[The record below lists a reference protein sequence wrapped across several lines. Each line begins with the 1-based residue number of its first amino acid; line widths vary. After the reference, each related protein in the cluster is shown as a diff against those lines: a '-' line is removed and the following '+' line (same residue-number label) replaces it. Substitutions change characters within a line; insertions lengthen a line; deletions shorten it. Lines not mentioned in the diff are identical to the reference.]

1 MMEANMNTQKAGGER
16 PSLLGM
22 ITSPGLQFE
31 RMKTSEKVWG
41 MFFLVALLQGLVGS
55 LTTYVVNT
63 SPEMVKMQK
72 ELSEFGGEFATKSS
86 LTSEV
91 IYGGVSSFVGTML
104 GAIII
109 AGIYKVFMMFFGND
123 TSYKTLLTI
132 VVYTNIALIIGGLI
146 NGVIGLMLDGGATQ
160 YTSLGP
166 LFEQGSLA
174 YGIGNTI
181 ELFYLW
187 NLVLI
192 WLGLQITAGLS
203 KVKAA
208 IPIIVLF
215 IIKAVFLAAIIVLIA
230 KFLPVMPV

>member
-1 MMEANMNTQKAGGER
+1 MEANINTQDVGAKK

-22 ITSPGLQFE
+22 ITSPGEQFE
-31 RMKTSEKVWG
+31 RMKASEKVWG
-41 MFFLVALLQGLVGS
+41 MFFLVTLLQGLVGG

-63 SPEMVKMQK
+63 SPEMIKMQK
-72 ELSEFGGEFATKSS
+72 ELGELAGKGSI
-86 LTSEV
+86 TSEV
-91 IYGGVSSFVGTML
+91 IYGIGSGFVGAMI
-104 GAIII
+104 GALFV
-109 AGIYKVFMMFFGND
+109 AAIYKVFMMFFGND
-123 TSYKTLLTI
+123 TSYKKLLTI
-132 VVYTNIALIIGGLI
+132 VVYTNIILIIGGLI
-146 NGVIGLMLDGGATQ
+146 NGIIALILDGGATQ

-166 LFEQGSLA
+166 LFDQGSLA

-192 WLGLQITAGLS
+192 WLGLQVTAGLS

-215 IIKAVFLAAIIVLIA
+215 IIKAVFLAAILVLIA
-230 KFLPVMPV
+230 KFLPGMSI

>member
-1 MMEANMNTQKAGGER
+1 MEANINTQDVGAKK

-22 ITSPGLQFE
+22 ITSPGEQFE
-31 RMKTSEKVWG
+31 RMKASEKVWG
-41 MFFLVALLQGLVGS
+41 MFFLVTLLQGLVGG

-63 SPEMVKMQK
+63 SPEMIKMQK
-72 ELSEFGGEFATKSS
+72 ELGELAGKGSI
-86 LTSEV
+86 TSEV
-91 IYGGVSSFVGTML
+91 IYGIGSGFVGAMI
-104 GAIII
+104 GALFVV
-109 AGIYKVFMMFFGND
+109 AIYKVFMMFFGND
-123 TSYKTLLTI
+123 TSYKKLLTI
-132 VVYTNIALIIGGLI
+132 VVYTNIILIIGGLI
-146 NGVIGLMLDGGATQ
+146 NGIIALILDGGATQ

-192 WLGLQITAGLS
+192 WLGLQVIAGLS

-208 IPIIVLF
+208 MPIIVLF
-215 IIKAVFLAAIIVLIA
+215 IIKAVFLAAILVLIA
-230 KFLPVMPV
+230 KFLPGMPI

>member
-1 MMEANMNTQKAGGER
+1 MEANVNTQKAGGEK
-16 PSLLGM
+16 PSLFGM

-41 MFFLVALLQGLVGS
+41 MFFIVALLQGLVGGLNS
-55 LTTYVVNT
+55 YITYT
-63 SPEMVKMQK
+63 SPEMIEMKK
-72 ELSEFGGEFATKSS
+72 KLGGALAEQGSLVSNLISSTIWGIVGVMIAT
-86 LTSEV
+86 LV
-91 IYGGVSSFVGTML
+91 V
-104 GAIII
+104 A
-109 AGIYKVFMMFFGND
+109 AIYKVFMMFYGND
-123 TSYKTLLTI
+123 TSYKKIVMIIVYADI
-132 VVYTNIALIIGGLI
+132 VVVIGGLI
-146 NGVIGLMLDGGATQ
+146 NGVIALILGAGPTA

-166 LFEQGSLA
+166 LFDQGSLA

-192 WLGLQITAGLS
+192 WLGLQVTAGLS

-215 IIKAVFLAAIIVLIA
+215 IIKAVFLAAIVVLMA
-230 KFLPVMPV
+230 KFLPGLPV